1 MLTESDHD
9 QYPTSWSSDGR
20 MLLFMQATTDRSFD
34 TFLLRLDGDGRPVGE
49 PEVLVSSIH
58 QDVHAVFSPDDRFV
72 AYVSREAG
80 KAHLYVRSLDGTA
93 RWQISEN
100 AGWGPRWLDSGRLYY
115 HAWEGIGWQGDGAI
129 RSVDFTIENGVPLPG
144 QPKDV
149 LNLPLDVVQATSA
162 MFDIHPIDERL
173 LVLSPT
179 APTQFEGR
187 PNPILIQD
195 RVQDL
200 KNPPRP

>member
-1 MLTESDHD
+1 
-9 QYPTSWSSDGR
+9 
-20 MLLFMQATTDRSFD
+20 MLLFMQATTDRNFD
-34 TFLLRLDGDGRPVGE
+34 TCLLRLDADGAALGE
-49 PEVLVSSIH
+49 PEVLVSSNEH
-58 QDVHAVFSPDDRFV
+58 DVHAVFSPDDRFV
-72 AYVSREAG
+72 AYVS
-80 KAHLYVRSLDGTA
+80 
-93 RWQISEN
+93 
-100 AGWGPRWLDSGRLYY
+100 PLYY